1 MRLTSTGLGIGTSSP
16 AYKLHVNGNSLLNV
30 LEIGEMSG
38 FLSNSTNAAIGW
50 ASGFTGYTN
59 GTLILQPRS
68 STATPIVFATGA
80 TSADE
85 RMRIT
90 SAGDVGI
97 GTSSPVGKLHVNGV
111 GYFGNTGA
119 SDTQLRLGPL
129 DASNTYLQ
137 AVSGDGTTAKGI
149 VFYAGS
155 ATMTYNSSGNLGL
168 GVTPANWASGRVALQ
183 IGNTPYIIG
192 PNIELGSNFYV
203 NSGYKYIATGE
214 ATSYEQNAG
223 SHKWKTAASGTAG
236 NAITFT
242 QAATLDASGNFM
254 VGVTSTSFRM
264 NATVAS
270 GADKDIFAAQISG
283 ASNGLTVK
291 WNHSTTTTRV
301 NIANLPTSSAGLA
314 AGDLYN
320 DSGTLKVA

>member
-1 MRLTSTGLGIGTSSP
+1 LGLSGSTKGIRTEHNSTRSIIQGVDNTLNVSYQPIMLSGSVVELGIAG
-16 AYKLHVNGNSLLNV
+16 VV
-30 LEIGEMSG
+30 
-38 FLSNSTNAAIGW
+38 
-50 ASGFTGYTN
+50 
-59 GTLILQPRS
+59 
-68 STATPIVFATGA
+68 GA
-80 TSADE
+80 T
-85 RMRIT
+85 
-90 SAGDVGI
+90 
-97 GTSSPVGKLHVNGV
+97 
-111 GYFGNTGA
+111 
-119 SDTQLRLGPL
+119 L
-129 DASNTYLQ
+129 DA
-137 AVSGDGTTAKGI
+137 
-149 VFYAGS
+149 
-155 ATMTYNSSGNLGL
+155 SGNLGL